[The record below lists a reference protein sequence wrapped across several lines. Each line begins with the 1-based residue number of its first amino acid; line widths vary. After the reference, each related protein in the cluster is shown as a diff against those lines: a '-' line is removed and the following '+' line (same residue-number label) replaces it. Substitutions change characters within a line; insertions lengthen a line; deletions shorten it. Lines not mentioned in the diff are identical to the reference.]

1 MKVILVT
8 RLFIFLTLL
17 SLCTSCRSP
26 SNNDAPEVSAPHV
39 PRSIDFRYTDKVQ
52 IGVDQGFQFI
62 SLEIQ
67 SNDVVKYYLVPKGT
81 EPPQQESVI
90 FTPVDNLA
98 LFSVSFIGYL
108 DVLKA
113 LDRIKYVENIH
124 FVYNEYVRKGLE
136 TGAISES
143 GSFQNLNLEKFI
155 LDAPE
160 VILLN
165 DYLQEDDRVKKLN
178 QAGIITIPLM
188 EWKESHPLARAEW
201 IKVFGALTQQEELAD
216 SIFDQIEQ
224 DYNEVTQLC
233 AQDTNK
239 TKAIFSSLY
248 QGVWYMP
255 GGDSYVAHI
264 LSDAN
269 GIYNWQHIEES
280 GSLALSFEEVVLKS
294 LQNDVW
300 INPEA
305 NSLGELY
312 ARDGRYK
319 MIGEK
324 LTIGAYQSNA
334 RMSPNGGNDY
344 WESGVVRPDLILRD
358 YGKMLHPE
366 KFQADEFYY
375 FKKLN

>member
-1 MKVILVT
+1 MKVTSVT
-8 RLFIFLTLL
+8 RFFIFLSILVFGVGCK
-17 SLCTSCRSP
+17 SSSD
-26 SNNDAPEVSAPHV
+26 NDSGKVSSAHT
-39 PRSIDFRYTDKVQ
+39 PRSVDFRYSDKVQ
-52 IGVDQGFQFI
+52 IGVEHGCQFI
-62 SLEIQ
+62 SLKTH
-67 SNDVVKYYLVPKGT
+67 SNEGIKYYLVPKGT
-81 EPPQQESVI
+81 EPPPKENI
-90 FTPVDNLA
+90 IYTPVNDLA

-108 DVLKA
+108 DA
-113 LDRIKYVENIH
+113 LDALDKIKYVENIH
-124 FVYNEYVRKGLE
+124 FVYNEYVRNRLE

-165 DYLQEDDRVKKLN
+165 DDFQEDDRLGKLM
-178 QAGIITIPLM
+178 QAGIIAIPLM

-201 IKVFGALTQQEELAD
+201 IKVFGALIQQEDLAD

-224 DYNEVTQLC
+224 DYKAVAELC
-233 AQDTNK
+233 AEDTNK

-255 GGDSYVAHI
+255 GGNSYVAHI
-264 LSDAN
+264 LADAN
-269 GIYNWQHIEES
+269 GAYSWQHVDEN

-294 LQNDVW
+294 SQNDVW

-305 NSLGELY
+305 SSLSELY
-312 ARDGRYK
+312 SRDGRYK

-324 LTIGAYQSNA
+324 LTMGAYQSNA
-334 RMSPNGGNDY
+334 RMSSNGGNDY
-344 WESGVVRPDLILRD
+344 WESGVIRPDLILRD

-366 KFQADEFYY
+366 KFKSDQFYY
-375 FKKLN
+375 FKKLD